1 MTNPNISQ
9 FNSLPGATNNEM
21 SVQTSKAHSGSM
33 WSFAVEDNL
42 DPKINIK
49 KYNINFTVLH
59 TIFGTKGTPYFSF

>member
-1 MTNPNISQ
+1 
-9 FNSLPGATNNEM
+9 M

-49 KYNINFTVLH
+49 KYNINNYFTVLH

>member
-1 MTNPNISQ
+1 
-9 FNSLPGATNNEM
+9 
-21 SVQTSKAHSGSM
+21 M

-59 TIFGTKGTPYFSF
+59 TIFGTKGTP